1 MDALVQT
8 FVYILEA
15 IKFLVISY
23 WIFILIYNDGLLTY
37 PVDISQ
43 INNICP
49 VGSYK
54 SHAP

>member
-23 WIFILIYNDGLLTY
+23 WIIGLTPAKNCTY
-37 PVDISQ
+37 GRV
-43 INNICP
+43 
-49 VGSYK
+49 YL
-54 SHAP
+54 